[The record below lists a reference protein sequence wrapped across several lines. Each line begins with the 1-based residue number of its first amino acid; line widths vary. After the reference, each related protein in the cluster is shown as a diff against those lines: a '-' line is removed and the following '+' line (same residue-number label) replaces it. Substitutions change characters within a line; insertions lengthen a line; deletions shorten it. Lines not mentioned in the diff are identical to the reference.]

1 MRGMR
6 GPRPVVT
13 IAVTLFLELAAAPA
27 QGRAKDESSEWS
39 KTFTISGN
47 PELRVDT
54 NDASVLVE
62 SWDRNSIEAHVTS
75 RGYRLAIQSSEGEGG
90 VRVEEHQTG
99 DRVELNVHVPT
110 VHWSIGINYRSV
122 RVELKVPRRGNYEI
136 RTRDGNIEAH
146 DVRGD
151 LRFTSGDGH
160 IEAEGLDGV
169 LHARSGDGHMR
180 IRGRFDELSLETGD
194 GSIEA
199 RCDSGSKISGLWSLH
214 TGDGHVNLGLPAD
227 FAANLDAHT
236 GDGHV
241 TVDFP
246 VTISGSVSR
255 SEVRGKMN
263 GGGQE
268 LRIRTGDGSIHIE
281 KL

>member
-1 MRGMR
+1 MPRIR
-6 GPRPVVT
+6 PQRPVASV
-13 IAVTLFLELAAAPA
+13 AVVLIFGLAATP
-27 QGRAKDESSEWS
+27 GRAKDESSEWA
-39 KTFTISGN
+39 KTFTVGGH

-54 NDASVLVE
+54 NDANVHLM
-62 SWDRNSIEAHVTS
+62 SWDQNAIEARVTS
-75 RGYRLAIQSSEGEGG
+75 QGYRLAIQSSEEGG
-90 VRVEEHQTG
+90 VRVEERQTG

-110 VHWSIGINYRSV
+110 VHWSIGITYRSV
-122 RVELKVPRRGNYEI
+122 RIELKVPRRGNYEV
-136 RTRDGNIEAH
+136 RTRDGNIDAQG
-146 DVRGD
+146 VQGD

-169 LHARSGDGHMR
+169 LHATSGDGHMR
-180 IRGRFDELSLETGD
+180 IRGRFDELWLETGD

-199 RCDSGSKISGLWSLH
+199 RCDSGSKISNVWSLH
-214 TGDGHVNLGLPAD
+214 TGDGHVNLALPAD
-227 FAANLDAHT
+227 FAADLDAHT

-241 TVDFP
+241 TVNFP

-255 SEVRGKMN
+255 SEIRGKMN